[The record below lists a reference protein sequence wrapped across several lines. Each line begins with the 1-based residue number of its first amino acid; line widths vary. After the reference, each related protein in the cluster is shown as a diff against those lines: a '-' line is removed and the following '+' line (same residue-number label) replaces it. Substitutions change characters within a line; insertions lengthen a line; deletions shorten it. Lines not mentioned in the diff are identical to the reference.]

1 MSLSPEEGKKVVY
14 KGMILLGV
22 ITIFEVFIALI
33 GNGHV
38 IEGFHLPKYIMFP
51 AMIILSLYKAYYI
64 VSEFMHM
71 KYETKGL
78 MISALWP
85 IVLLIWAMLALLNE
99 GGAWH
104 DSRQN
109 IEILDRDGFQKPDSY
124 SLDEYLKE
132 VNTDKTTPSKTTTE
146 QTGEQPASTEHK

>member
-1 MSLSPEEGKKVVY
+1 
-14 KGMILLGV
+14 
-22 ITIFEVFIALI
+22 
-33 GNGHV
+33 
-38 IEGFHLPKYIMFP
+38 
-51 AMIILSLYKAYYI
+51 
-64 VSEFMHM
+64 MHM

-78 MISALWP
+78 MSSALWP

-132 VNTDKTTPSKTTTE
+132 VNTDKNTPSKTTTE